1 MQRVETLLGLH
12 NAVKLMY
19 YWEKEEGEEE
29 WRKREGRRER
39 YKNGKGKILISQVT
53 SKETLE

>member
-1 MQRVETLLGLH
+1 
-12 NAVKLMY
+12 MY